1 MATVKKTVSQ
11 RPDSSIIRRTLFL
24 LIVCGIVAFALLA
37 VRLYKL
43 MITDHQLYEQM
54 AIDQQTRETK
64 VTANRGTIYDANGNP
79 LAVSATAYNVFI
91 SPVEMKKYNESPEF
105 IAKNLEAILGVSY
118 DSIIEKSKKV
128 ESWYQVVATKLE
140 PAEADKV
147 REFKDAYNGVDA
159 EGKEY
164 TGLRSVHLEVTS
176 KRYYPYGSLACHV
189 IGFVGTD
196 NTGLNGLERVYN
208 SYLEGTDGSVTR
220 LAAQNGVGLLYE
232 NYENYNDAIDGGEAT
247 LTIDATVQGIA
258 EKYLAQAM
266 EENFVKDNGCV
277 IVMEVK
283 TGRILAM
290 AGAQTFDLN
299 SPFTLSEEKQL
310 ELEYYVDED
319 EYKAARSEALNAMW
333 RNMAISDTYEP
344 GSVFKTITLAMA
356 FEEGVI
362 SENDS
367 FYCGGKLT
375 PDQVPGRTTDL
386 NCWRH
391 SGHGSQTPKE
401 ALMHSCNVA
410 FTNIA
415 FKVGASR
422 FYDYVEAFG
431 FWNKTNI
438 DLAGETSTRGLWWS
452 KKAFT
457 NPYDKSSLAAASFG
471 QTANVTPIQMI
482 TGFCAA
488 VNGGYLMEPYIVS
501 EIKDGNG
508 DVVYSKE
515 PTVVRQVISEKT
527 SALIAS
533 YLEAVVGEEGG
544 TGKTAYIPGLHIGG
558 KTGTTTKTALQA
570 ATGEKEYM
578 VSFCGMSPANDPEI
592 AVLMV
597 LDNPSQTSG
606 IYVGGGVMVGPYVGK
621 IFSEVM
627 PYWGTEP
634 DYTEREQTYIDVQ
647 VPRVIGDTPEGA
659 QAKLEARG
667 FTVMVVGSGDKITA
681 QLPAAN
687 VKVAEGTRILIY
699 AGETPRDGTVLV
711 PNLKGLTAKQAR
723 QKLQNAGLFM
733 ETSGAL
739 PTNSNIVVQQQS
751 IAAGEEIE
759 YGAVIKVIL
768 ADKTSLGEY

>member
-1 MATVKKTVSQ
+1 MATEKKMTSQ
-11 RPDSSIIRRTLFL
+11 RPDSSILRRTLIL
-24 LIVCGIVAFALLA
+24 LVVCGIVAFALLA
-37 VRLYKL
+37 VRLYRL
-43 MITDHQLYEQM
+43 MITDHGMYEQM

-64 VTANRGTIYDANGNP
+64 VSANRGTIFDTNGNP

-91 SPVEMKKYNESPEF
+91 SPVEMIKYNESPEL
-105 IAKNLEAILGVSY
+105 IAKNLEALLGVSY
-118 DSIIEKSKKV
+118 DSVMEKSKKV
-128 ESWYQVVATKLE
+128 ESWYQVVATKIE
-140 PAEADKV
+140 PAEADLV
-147 REFKDAYNGVDA
+147 REFKDSYNGVDA
-159 EGKEY
+159 NGKEY

-196 NTGLNGLERVYN
+196 NNGLMGLERVYN

-232 NYENYNDAIDGGEAT
+232 NYENYNDAIDGGNVT
-247 LTIDATVQGIA
+247 LTLDTTIQGIA

-290 AGAQTFDLN
+290 AGAETFDLN
-299 SPFTLSEEKQL
+299 SPFTLTEDQL
-310 ELEYYVDED
+310 IELDYYVDED
-319 EYKAARSEALNAMW
+319 EYKAERTKMLNAMW
-333 RNMAISDTYEP
+333 RNMSISDTYEP

-362 SENDS
+362 SENDD

-375 PDQVPGRTTDL
+375 PDKVPGRTTDL
-386 NCWRH
+386 NCWKRT
-391 SGHGSQTPKE
+391 GHGSQTPKE

-415 FKVGASR
+415 FRVGAAK

-431 FWNKTNI
+431 FWNKTGI
-438 DLAGETSTRGLWWS
+438 DLLGESSTRGLWWTE
-452 KKAFT
+452 KAFT
-457 NPYDKSSLAAASFG
+457 NPYNKSSLAAASFG
-471 QTANVTPIQMI
+471 QTANVTPLQMI

-508 DVVYSKE
+508 NIVYSKE

-527 SALIAS
+527 SRLVAS

-544 TGKTAYIPGLHIGG
+544 TGKTAYVPGLHIGG

-570 ATGEKEYM
+570 ATGNKEYM

-634 DYTEREQTYIDVQ
+634 DYTAEERQYLDVQ
-647 VPRVIGDTPEGA
+647 VPRVIGDGVDDA
-659 QAKLEARG
+659 RAKLEAKG
-667 FTVMVVGSGDKITA
+667 FTVQLMGEGTEITA
-681 QLPAAN
+681 QLPAPN
-687 VKVAEGTRILIY
+687 VKIADGSKVIIY
-699 AGETPRDGTVLV
+699 AGETPRGGTVLV
-711 PNLKGLTAKQAR
+711 PELHGLTAKQAR
-723 QKLQNAGLFM
+723 QKLQNAGLFL

-739 PTNSNIVVQQQS
+739 PKSSNIVVQQQS
-751 IAAGEEIE
+751 VAAGEELE
-759 YGAVIKVIL
+759 YGSVVKVIL